1 MKHPALPFKICT
13 KGHRLGR
20 VGGGLRVPFLPFLFA
35 PDQPQPQLGIFSP
48 CGFHGAFLLPSVL
61 TFVFQSMPFTASHT
75 VTVISPPFPWHS
87 HPDLDISHPLFPPLP
102 RFHPGVLPQAWHW
115 VSSCKAQATLA
126 AYEGDGKGSR
136 HRADARN
143 GSGSFFALTGTPRIG
158 PCFAPLGSPR
168 GGGFEGAPRP
178 QVGRRVRS
186 LGLHAHPC
194 VSCRHGRTGRCHE
207 TFCSSKWRRQ
217 GWGF

>member
-75 VTVISPPFPWHS
+75 VTVISPPFPPRS
-87 HPDLDISHPLFPPLP
+87 GYFASPLP
-102 RFHPGVLPQAWHW
+102 
-115 VSSCKAQATLA
+115 SSCGFFILEFCPRRGTESPAAKPRRPWPHVKEMGRALATELMR
-126 AYEGDGKGSR
+126 ETVLD
-136 HRADARN
+136 
-143 GSGSFFALTGTPRIG
+143 P
-158 PCFAPLGSPR
+158 
-168 GGGFEGAPRP
+168 
-178 QVGRRVRS
+178 S
-186 LGLHAHPC
+186 LP
-194 VSCRHGRTGRCHE
+194 
-207 TFCSSKWRRQ
+207 
-217 GWGF
+217 